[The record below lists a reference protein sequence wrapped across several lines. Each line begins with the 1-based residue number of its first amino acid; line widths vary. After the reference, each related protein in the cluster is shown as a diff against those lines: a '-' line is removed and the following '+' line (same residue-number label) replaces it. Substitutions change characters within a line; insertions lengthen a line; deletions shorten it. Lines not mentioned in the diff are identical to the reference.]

1 MLAIVDAERTVLLRR
16 TVPRERHSARPGP
29 ADTLGAGSLAD
40 LIAVAPMD
48 LRQTTSYPRV
58 IDTELELRQVLVR
71 SRTQFGATLAS
82 LGAD

>member
-1 MLAIVDAERTVLLRR
+1 
-16 TVPRERHSARPGP
+16 
-29 ADTLGAGSLAD
+29 
-40 LIAVAPMD
+40 MD